1 MTEAMLPFIFNIL
14 LGIIM
19 FFLKKSNDESREE
32 IIRLRN
38 DIDKIKDNTVKKED
52 FREFK
57 EELWQ
62 RLDKM
67 ETDFKIQLNQLNKQ

>member
-1 MTEAMLPFIFNIL
+1 MTEVIIPFIFNVL
-14 LGIIM
+14 LGVIM
-19 FFLKKSNDESREE
+19 FFLKKSNDESKEE
-32 IIRLRN
+32 ITRIRN
-38 DIDKIKDNTVKKED
+38 DVDKIKDNTVKKED

-67 ETDFKIQLNQLNKQ
+67 ETDFRIQLNGFRK